1 VVLKKS
7 FTNKKSKMKKL
18 ILFCT
23 VLTLGFQV
31 MGQSGPRISNA
42 QEEKVTWTVDKAHS
56 KVGFTVTHLVISEVE
71 GRFGVYE
78 GEIQSEGTDF
88 ENAAISF
95 AVDVQSIDTDNSMRD
110 DHLKSDDFFNAESYP
125 TMNFT
130 SSSFTK
136 VGDKKYELKGILT
149 IRDVAREI
157 TFEVKHG
164 GIAQDGYGNTKAGF
178 KATGVINR
186 FDYGLKWNA
195 MTEAGGLVVENEVEI
210 ELNLQFAKN

>member
-1 VVLKKS
+1 
-7 FTNKKSKMKKL
+7 MKKL

-23 VLTLGFQV
+23 LLSLGFQV

-42 QEEKVTWTVDKAHS
+42 QEEQVTWTVDKAHS

-71 GRFGVYE
+71 GSFQVYE
-78 GEIQSEGTDF
+78 GAIKTQGSEF
-88 ENAAISF
+88 ENATISF
-95 AVDVQSIDTDNSMRD
+95 SVDVNSIDTDNNMRD
-110 DHLKSDDFFNAESYP
+110 DHLKSDDFFNAESFP

-136 VGDKKYELKGILT
+136 VSDKKYELKGILT

-157 TFEVKHG
+157 TFDVKHG